1 MTAKRAPGSRSPS
14 QSTRPIITTTTTA
27 AATSSGVASGSQ
39 TKSNEGKS
47 QPSGATV
54 HVAGSSAGK
63 SAQAT
68 SEHAASSSVKIK
80 STQPRTASASSGSGK
95 ENGGRVQP
103 KSEDVLEDQE
113 REQDDTD
120 AEVPMDFPRE
130 QIKLGKEFG
139 AGDFGKVFQAEA
151 KKLLPGQKK
160 TTVVVKQLKEGA
172 TNEERD
178 VFLRPVEAM
187 K

>member
-1 MTAKRAPGSRSPS
+1 MA
-14 QSTRPIITTTTTA
+14 
-27 AATSSGVASGSQ
+27 SSSA
-39 TKSNEGKS
+39 KSNGGRS
-47 QPSGATV
+47 QPSG
-54 HVAGSSAGK
+54 AGSSAGK
-63 SAQAT
+63 SAQA
-68 SEHAASSSVKIK
+68 SSVHAASSSVKIK
-80 STQPRTASASSGSGK
+80 STQPRTASAVNGSRKG
-95 ENGGRVQP
+95 NGARAQP
-103 KSEDVLEDQE
+103 KSEEDWE

-120 AEVPMDFPRE
+120 AEVPMDFPRD

>member
-1 MTAKRAPGSRSPS
+1 MQA
-14 QSTRPIITTTTTA
+14 
-27 AATSSGVASGSQ
+27 SSV
-39 TKSNEGKS
+39 
-47 QPSGATV
+47 
-54 HVAGSSAGK
+54 
-63 SAQAT
+63 
-68 SEHAASSSVKIK
+68 HAASSSVKIK
-80 STQPRTASASSGSGK
+80 STQPRTASAVNGSTKG
-95 ENGGRVQP
+95 NGARAQP
-103 KSEDVLEDQE
+103 KSEEDWE
-113 REQDDTD
+113 REQEDTD
-120 AEVPMDFPRE
+120 AEVPMDFPRD

-151 KKLLPGQKK
+151 KKLITGQKK